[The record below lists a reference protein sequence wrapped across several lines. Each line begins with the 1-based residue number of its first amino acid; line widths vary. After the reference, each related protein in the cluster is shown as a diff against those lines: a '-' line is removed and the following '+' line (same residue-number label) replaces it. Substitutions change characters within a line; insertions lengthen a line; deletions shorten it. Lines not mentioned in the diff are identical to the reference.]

1 MYWHSTFGRIEV
13 QEQTYYQPKG
23 GSLLRPFLL
32 FSCVQPR
39 GYSLVLQRKMT
50 DFGSDVAFGQVN
62 KKLQEHYG
70 ISVPENGIRTTTLH
84 HAQKIKTWQNE
95 LLGKRTSTAKDCVI
109 SETDGSMV
117 PIVKTRSSIDGEK
130 VDRRK
135 GKTLVYREARLTLA
149 HEKDSMTPIFSATLG
164 DVKTAGLHL
173 LHCVNSVG
181 TNDKT
186 KIHSVGDGA
195 VWIADQI
202 EKQFGSNATYLIDF
216 YHLCEYLSAAAPA
229 CALGNEKKWLAEQKV
244 LLKDSRSKEVL
255 LSLKP
260 HLEPQ
265 STPEADAPVR
275 ACYRY
280 MSNRPNQLDYKSAIE
295 KQLPIGS
302 GEIESA
308 HRYVIQKR
316 LKIAGAW
323 WLEENA
329 EVMLAIRVNRANND
343 WNEYWDLKAA

>member
-1 MYWHSTFGRIEV
+1 
-13 QEQTYYQPKG
+13 
-23 GSLLRPFLL
+23 
-32 FSCVQPR
+32 
-39 GYSLVLQRKMT
+39 MT

-70 ISVPENGIRTTTLH
+70 VTVPTNGIRMTTLH
-84 HAQKIKTWQNE
+84 HAKQIKVLQDK
-95 LLGKRTSTAKDCVI
+95 LLGKQTSPAKVCVI

-117 PIVKTRSSIDGEK
+117 PIVKPQVAAEGQKIDK
-130 VDRRK
+130 RK

-149 HEKDSMTPIFSATLG
+149 HEKNSLSPIFSATFG
-164 DVKTAGLHL
+164 DVKTAGKHL
-173 LHCVNSVG
+173 LHCVKAVG
-181 TNDKT
+181 ADGKT

-202 EKQFGSNATYLIDF
+202 ERQFGANATYLIDF
-216 YHLCEYLSAAAPA
+216 YHLCEYLCAAASA
-229 CALGNEKKWLAEQKV
+229 CAPGYEKKWLVEQKALLKESRSADV
-244 LLKDSRSKEVL
+244 LLA
-255 LSLKP
+255 LKP
-260 HLEPQ
+260 HLEPR

-280 MSNRPNQLDYKSAIE
+280 MNNRPNQLDYKAAIE

-329 EVMLAIRVNRANND
+329 EIMLAIRVNRANNA
-343 WNEYWDLKAA
+343 WNVTIHHNPPLRVGPW

>member
-1 MYWHSTFGRIEV
+1 V
-13 QEQTYYQPKG
+13 
-23 GSLLRPFLL
+23 
-32 FSCVQPR
+32 
-39 GYSLVLQRKMT
+39 T

-62 KKLQEHYG
+62 KKLQEHYA
-70 ISVPENGIRTTTLH
+70 ITVPENGVRTITLN
-84 HAQKIKTWQNE
+84 HAKQIKALHDKQ
-95 LLGKRTSTAKDCVI
+95 LGKQTSPAKACVI

-117 PIVKTRSSIDGEK
+117 PIVKPRNLVEGEK
-130 VDRRK
+130 IDRRK

-149 HEKDSMTPIFSATLG
+149 HEQDSLTPIFSATLG

-173 LHCVNSVG
+173 LHCVKSVG
-181 TNDKT
+181 TDEKT

-216 YHLCEYLSAAAPA
+216 YHLCEYLSPAAPA
-229 CALGNEKKWLAEQKV
+229 CSPGHEKKWLTVQKE
-244 LLKDSRSKEVL
+244 LLKESRSAEVL
-255 LSLKP
+255 LALKP
-260 HLEPQ
+260 HIEPR
-265 STPEADAPVR
+265 SVPEENAPVR

-280 MSNRPNQLDYKSAIE
+280 INNRPNQLDYKAAIE

-316 LKIAGAW
+316 LKIAGSW

-329 EVMLAIRVNRANND
+329 EIMLAIRVNRANNN
-343 WNEYWDLKAA
+343 WNDHWDNNAA